1 MIGYHDL
8 VRGKQSSL
16 LTFWEGAWTLSLCWW
31 TGPCIW
37 AFWPKYWQS
46 AAWHDWPYL
55 FCVEPQQTYM
65 AGRDRCDPCLNWLP
79 CLSHIHRQYCIHL
92 VFLRLGHP
100 WWVKE
105 GWRTT
110 FTGGPL
116 SSILCLDS
124 TLLMSLKVV
133 PGKGENATWQWD
145 CTRLIQS
152 LGNQSV

>member
-1 MIGYHDL
+1 MNRGGMKGNVYHVLARAYFCSFKAWMRGFHDL

-37 AFWPKYWQS
+37 AFWPKYWHS
-46 AAWHDWPYL
+46 AALHDWPYL

-92 VFLRLGHP
+92 VCLRLGHP
-100 WWVKE
+100 WWAKE

-116 SSILCLDS
+116 SSFFVWTAPC
-124 TLLMSLKVV
+124 
-133 PGKGENATWQWD
+133 WRHW
-145 CTRLIQS
+145 R
-152 LGNQSV
+152 